1 MLHHRQK
8 IFEKLRTRKGE
19 KIIFFETSFFIFYY
33 VWVSFP
39 SKQVLFYK
47 SYTDSWQKIIRMM
60 SSFFFLR
67 CWTNLLCDQTRPY
80 ILIEVQMNISVLV
93 RKLSLNSYNIKLS
106 AFLRPISV
114 LNFFYLTIS
123 LIALLSTYILILG
136 DICQLLDR
144 HQKWRCVHVNIS
156 QLSFLI
162 L

>member
-19 KIIFFETSFFIFYY
+19 KIIFFDTSFFIFYY

-39 SKQVLFYK
+39 SQQVLFYK

-114 LNFFYLTIS
+114 LNFFIWQSVWLHYYQRIFWYWETSVNYWTDIKNGGVS
-123 LIALLSTYILILG
+123 MLI
-136 DICQLLDR
+136 
-144 HQKWRCVHVNIS
+144 
-156 QLSFLI
+156 
-162 L
+162 